1 MGKCVFTYGY
11 LKRCNLHR
19 KVRSAGLPCDSNAP
33 VGISDPSIISDGQMN
48 ASSQHD
54 SPRYKP
60 YYGRL
65 HDKRGDG
72 WCPSPTAEGNDS
84 LQIDLRD
91 TFVVCAVATQ
101 GNRDG
106 KTLTTAFKLSYS
118 SDGKN
123 WTFYKYGDCSEKVS
137 YCLPLRT
144 HSPRSP
150 SLLTSR
156 VARMSVFIF
165 LRIVYLFF
173 FFS

>member
-1 MGKCVFTYGY
+1 M
-11 LKRCNLHR
+11 
-19 KVRSAGLPCDSNAP
+19 PCDSNAP
-33 VGISDPSIISDGQMN
+33 IGISDPSIISDGQMN

-72 WCPSPTAEGNDS
+72 WCPSPTAEGNDW

-101 GNRDG
+101 GNG
-106 KTLTTAFKLSYS
+106 KAWTAFKLSYS

-123 WTFYKYGDCSEKVS
+123 WTFYKYGECSEKVS
-137 YCLPLRT
+137 YCLRS

-165 LRIVYLFF
+165 LVVAVT
-173 FFS
+173 

>member
-1 MGKCVFTYGY
+1 M
-11 LKRCNLHR
+11 
-19 KVRSAGLPCDSNAP
+19 PCDSNAP
-33 VGISDPSIISDGQMN
+33 IGISDPSIISDGQMN

-72 WCPSPTAEGNDS
+72 WCPSPTAEGNDW
-84 LQIDLRD
+84 LKIDLRD

-101 GNRDG
+101 GNKDG
-106 KTLTTAFKLSYS
+106 KAWTAFKLSYS

-123 WTFYKYGDCSEKVS
+123 WKFYKYGDCAEKVS
-137 YCLPLRT
+137 YCLRLHT
-144 HSPRSP
+144 HSPRIPSP
-150 SLLTSR
+150 LASR

-165 LRIVYLFF
+165 LVVAVTYYNK
-173 FFS
+173 S

>member
-1 MGKCVFTYGY
+1 
-11 LKRCNLHR
+11 
-19 KVRSAGLPCDSNAP
+19 
-33 VGISDPSIISDGQMN
+33 MN

-72 WCPSPTAEGNDS
+72 WCPSPTAKGNDS

-137 YCLPLRT
+137 YCLRS

-165 LRIVYLFF
+165 LVVAVT
-173 FFS
+173 

>member
-1 MGKCVFTYGY
+1 M
-11 LKRCNLHR
+11 
-19 KVRSAGLPCDSNAP
+19 PCDSNAP
-33 VGISDPSIISDGQMN
+33 IGISDPSIIADGQMN

-54 SPRYKP
+54 SPRYRP

-72 WCPSPTAEGNDS
+72 WCPSPTAKSSDS
-84 LQIDLRD
+84 LQIDLRN
-91 TFVVCAVATQ
+91 TFVICAVATQ

-106 KTLTTAFKLSYS
+106 KAWNTSFTLSYS

-123 WTFYKYGDCSEKVS
+123 WTSYKYGDCTEKVS
-137 YCLPLRT
+137 YCLRLRP

-150 SLLTSR
+150 SLLAAR

-165 LRIVYLFF
+165 LVVATT
-173 FFS
+173 

>member
-1 MGKCVFTYGY
+1 MCKCVFTYGY
-11 LKRCNLHR
+11 LKHCNLHR

-33 VGISDPSIISDGQMN
+33 IGISDPSIISDAQMN

-54 SPRYKP
+54 SLRYKP

-65 HDKRGDG
+65 HDKRGGG
-72 WCPSPTAEGNDS
+72 WCPSPTSEGNDS

-118 SDGKN
+118 SDGKK
-123 WTFYKYGDCSEKVS
+123 WKFYKYGDCTEKVS
-137 YCLPLRT
+137 YCLRLHT
-144 HSPRSP
+144 HSPRIPSP
-150 SLLTSR
+150 LASR

-165 LRIVYLFF
+165 LVVAVTYYNK
-173 FFS
+173 S

>member
-1 MGKCVFTYGY
+1 
-11 LKRCNLHR
+11 
-19 KVRSAGLPCDSNAP
+19 
-33 VGISDPSIISDGQMN
+33 MN

-72 WCPSPTAEGNDS
+72 WCPSPTAKGNDS

-106 KTLTTAFKLSYS
+106 KTLTTAFKLSFS

-123 WTFYKYGDCSEKVS
+123 WTFYKYVDCSEKVS
-137 YCLPLRT
+137 YCLRS

-165 LRIVYLFF
+165 LVVAVT
-173 FFS
+173 

>member
-1 MGKCVFTYGY
+1 
-11 LKRCNLHR
+11 
-19 KVRSAGLPCDSNAP
+19 CDSNAP
-33 VGISDPSIISDGQMN
+33 IGISDPSIISDGQMN

-72 WCPSPTAEGNDS
+72 WCPSPTAKGNDS

-123 WTFYKYGDCSEKVS
+123 WTFYKYGDCSEKEFQRKGSSDDVDKYILPVQIRVRFIRFHPTNRHNRS
-137 YCLPLRT
+137 CL
-144 HSPRSP
+144 
-150 SLLTSR
+150 R
-156 VARMSVFIF
+156 VEVFGTRGM
-165 LRIVYLFF
+165 L
-173 FFS
+173 

>member
-1 MGKCVFTYGY
+1 
-11 LKRCNLHR
+11 
-19 KVRSAGLPCDSNAP
+19 
-33 VGISDPSIISDGQMN
+33 MN

-72 WCPSPTAEGNDS
+72 WCPSPTAKGNDW

-101 GNRDG
+101 GNG
-106 KTLTTAFKLSYS
+106 KAWTAFKLSYS

-137 YCLPLRT
+137 YCLRS

-150 SLLTSR
+150 SLLTTR

-165 LRIVYLFF
+165 LVVAVT
-173 FFS
+173 